1 MYQDAD
7 LNFTLMPAIQALLK
21 PDEEDVPK
29 PKKPPQTYYR
39 RPGRGELGLEEQSRN
54 SLVVFFDNM
63 TLK

>member
-39 RPGRGELGLEEQSRN
+39 RPGRGELGLVEQS
-54 SLVVFFDNM
+54 LKCIFVFLM
-63 TLK
+63 G